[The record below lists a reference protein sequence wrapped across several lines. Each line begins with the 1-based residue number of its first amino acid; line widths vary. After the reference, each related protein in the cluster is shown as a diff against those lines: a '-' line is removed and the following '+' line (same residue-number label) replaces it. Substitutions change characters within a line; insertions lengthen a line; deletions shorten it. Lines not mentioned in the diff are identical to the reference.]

1 MFNVTIICCNFIIK
15 DQLKQQQI
23 HERVGAGIKKALPYV
38 GRALLES
45 YIYL

>member
-1 MFNVTIICCNFIIK
+1 MCTIANCNDIIK

-23 HERVGAGIKKALPYV
+23 HERGWGGGIKKALPYV
-38 GRALLES
+38 GRAPLES